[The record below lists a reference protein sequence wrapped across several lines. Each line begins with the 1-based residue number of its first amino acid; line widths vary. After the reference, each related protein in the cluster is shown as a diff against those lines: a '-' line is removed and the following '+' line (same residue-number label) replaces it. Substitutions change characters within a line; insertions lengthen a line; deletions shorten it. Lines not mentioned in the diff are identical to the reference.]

1 MSSPTSDRIKRPL
14 NCFMLFGKEMRPK
27 LRKEQPGLHN
37 SQINMLIGQAWAT
50 LNQEE
55 QEVYQKLASEHK
67 RQHQEKYPDYK

>member
-1 MSSPTSDRIKRPL
+1 
-14 NCFMLFGKEMRPK
+14 MRPK